1 LHAALKSYDYTTIHI
16 RTMHIAFHI
25 LDEIHIPCKEK
36 RHSWYLM
43 FSFGVCNVR
52 WGKEGHD
59 AEMADPII
67 IQG

>member
-1 LHAALKSYDYTTIHI
+1 
-16 RTMHIAFHI
+16 MHIAFHI